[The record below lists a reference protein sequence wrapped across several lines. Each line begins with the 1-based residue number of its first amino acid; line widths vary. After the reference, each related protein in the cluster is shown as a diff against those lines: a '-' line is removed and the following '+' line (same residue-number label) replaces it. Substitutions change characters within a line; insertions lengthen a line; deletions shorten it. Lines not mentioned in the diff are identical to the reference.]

1 MIRDEAYRR
10 FGPKL
15 IEAIVRKIVDE
26 INLLRVEAGLAQR
39 TQQQVIDALIDEY
52 QSLSDYDWMGED

>member
-1 MIRDEAYRR
+1 MTRDEAYRH

-26 INLLRVEAGLAQR
+26 INIIRARESLPER
-39 TQQQVIDALIDEY
+39 TKQQIIDAIVSEY
-52 QSLSDYDWMGED
+52 QSLPDYDWMGEE